1 MVSWEFLSED
11 LIATILNYL
20 NYQDLFCRK
29 KSIISKTTHTLTQKL
44 LKNAKIENGITSN
57 FLRLYWEKRELENI
71 PIILYSPNKFGSS
84 LKSRLFNIFDTR
96 EPHQKLFISNIFT
109 NKLSFMFR
117 PFENQILF
125 VEFQKNKLNYN
136 VYTRQ
141 EKTS

>member
-1 MVSWEFLSED
+1 MVSWEFFSED

-20 NYQDLFCRK
+20 SYQDLLCRQ
-29 KSIISKTTHTLTQKL
+29 KSILSKTTHTLTQKL

-57 FLRLYWEKRELENI
+57 FLKLYWEKRELENI
-71 PIILYSPNKFGSS
+71 PIVLYSPNKFGSS
-84 LKSRLFNIFDTR
+84 LKSRLFNIFDVK

-117 PFENQILF
+117 PFENQFLF

-136 VYTRQ
+136 VYTRP
-141 EKTS
+141 EKIS

>member
-1 MVSWEFLSED
+1 MVSWEFFSED

-20 NYQDLFCRK
+20 NYQDLFFRK

-44 LKNAKIENGITSN
+44 LKNAKIENGITSI

-96 EPHQKLFISNIFT
+96 EPNQKLFISNIFT